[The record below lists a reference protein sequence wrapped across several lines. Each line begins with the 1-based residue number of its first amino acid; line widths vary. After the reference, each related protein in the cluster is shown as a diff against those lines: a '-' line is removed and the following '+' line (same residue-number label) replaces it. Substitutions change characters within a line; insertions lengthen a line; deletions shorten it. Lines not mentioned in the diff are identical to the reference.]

1 MRSSTWLDHRQ
12 HQLHLPLCQ
21 KPRRRQFGRIGH
33 TASRVGTSIMHG
45 RSRLQH
51 SSRRVNR
58 SQPMPMDPDPE
69 AEFLHGI
76 RLGALFFLLSTPLA
90 CPTALRRRT
99 PGLSEGRVSRP
110 ADKTW
115 RSITDVI
122 QIPEYLLSDP
132 AALFFNACP
141 PLSCTQTSQS
151 KTRPLSSPEM
161 AC

>member
-1 MRSSTWLDHRQ
+1 MRPSTWLDHRQ
-12 HQLHLPLCQ
+12 HQLQLPLCQ

-76 RLGALFFLLSTPLA
+76 RLGAFFSYYPH
-90 CPTALRRRT
+90 PSPVQPLRRRT
-99 PGLSEGRVSRP
+99 PGLSEGRASRP
-110 ADKTW
+110 TDKTW

-122 QIPEYLLSDP
+122 
-132 AALFFNACP
+132 
-141 PLSCTQTSQS
+141 
-151 KTRPLSSPEM
+151 
-161 AC
+161 